1 MPGSGKTFFA
11 RKIASDSVKKK
22 DSNILFIVPEQF
34 TFETERALVKSGVR
48 CPEANLEVFSFTSL
62 CRRIFEETGG
72 MPGRIADKGIK
83 TAAMALA
90 MSTAGDEKY
99 FGRMRSLAQAAPGFV
114 SLYSELRQNGV
125 SWDELFAVSQRLE
138 NGSLRDKTA
147 AIATVFS
154 VYENI
159 VRKGFSDSDRL
170 IGEALK
176 KSETGAFFGGKTV
189 ILDGFKGF
197 TGDQMKLI
205 EIIISHCDDMY
216 ITFCT
221 DTIDRV
227 DSDFLPFGNIK
238 KTVAQLI
245 VLAKRNSVEVAGI
258 KHLNENFRFENSALQ
273 AAGEV
278 LRRPLNVEEISEI
291 LDEKKTERAQNGEKE
306 RGGVAVECCADIYD
320 EADRTAC
327 LICKELSLD
336 QTLRCRDIAVI
347 VRSADEYAC
356 ALTAAFEKY
365 GIPCYIDRRRPLYK
379 EPLAVFLLGALCAC
393 VTGFDTP
400 AIFSALKSTAADCT
414 AEDAA
419 ELENYVRLWQVTKI
433 SLCEEFVRNPDGVC
447 EGFSPEQRAKLERL
461 NDTRKRVIEP
471 VIALRN
477 NLKAHSDGGE
487 KIRDIYEFLKLS
499 GAQKASVRL
508 RESAEKDG
516 RFDDAAAAVG
526 AYNAVINLLDGMFY
540 MLSGRN
546 ISLSELYSILL
557 EAIRQSD
564 MGQIPRGLDEV
575 SVGSADRIRP
585 GEPKVVFLL
594 GANDSRFPRNVSK
607 GGVLSD
613 RERRSLKLM
622 GLDVSDR
629 SFEEICDEEFLFYSS
644 ALAPSQRLYVS
655 YLASGAGNKE
665 DLIPSEN
672 AKRLAVLAALSAGK
686 SENNID
692 NNNNDN
698 SNNDNNDAG
707 IGGINTEHSLYGDNT
722 AAKYADEYFEM
733 SRCPLALAGDI
744 LKAIKSGD
752 ETPQSVKNAA
762 GLLLESD
769 SLTPQLKNAVK
780 YGAENSPE
788 KISSQSAEAL
798 FGKNMRLSPSGVEV
812 FHKCRFQYFCRFGL
826 RVYDVRP
833 VDFDSLLTGTVVHYV
848 LEQVFSPENAKRF
861 IGADEQSV
869 KKAVYQL
876 ADDYVLSHMGGMGDK
891 TATFFY
897 AFKRIK
903 EHTASTAIRLL
914 RELSLGEF
922 HVLCCE
928 KRIGKG
934 ENSIKPR
941 VLSLKNGASICVE
954 GVVDRID
961 VCEEQG
967 KCFVR
972 VLDYKTGRRVLD
984 LDDVQ
989 NGLGLQMLIYL
1000 FSVGDVLSEKGKN
1013 VVPTGVLYVP
1023 ARSEAVRSDEVLSGR
1038 EMEEKSD
1045 KQAAFKG
1052 LILDDPEVIRVLGG
1066 GNNRFMPY
1074 GFKKDGSFKK
1084 GSSVASGEYFK
1095 ELKEVTDSALIN
1107 MGDRLL
1113 CGDIACDVLDSKEQ
1127 DGCKWCDYSSV
1138 CKTAGKLPHR
1148 SVKEITRLKSLEH
1161 PEG

>member
-11 RKIASDSVKKK
+11 RKTACDFAKEEGK
-22 DSNILFIVPEQF
+22 NILFIVPEQF

-48 CPEANLEVFSFTSL
+48 CPDANLEVFSFTSL

-90 MSTAGDEKY
+90 MNTAGDEKY
-99 FGRMRSLAQAAPGFV
+99 FGRMRSFAQAAPGFV

-125 SWDELFAVSQRLE
+125 SGDELFVASQKLE
-138 NGSLRDKTA
+138 NGSLKDKTA

-159 VRKGFSDSDRL
+159 LRKSFSDSDRL
-170 IGEALK
+170 IGETLK
-176 KSETGAFFGGKTV
+176 KPETGAFFAGKTV
-189 ILDGFKGF
+189 IFDGFKGF

-205 EIIISHCDDMY
+205 EIIIPHCDDMY

-221 DTIDRV
+221 DTIDRA

-238 KTVAQLI
+238 KTIARLI
-245 VLAKRNSVEVAGI
+245 ITANRYSVKIAGI
-258 KHLNENFRFENSALQ
+258 KHLNENYRFKNSALQ
-273 AAGEV
+273 AAEEV
-278 LRRPLNVEEISEI
+278 LRRPIGLDEISGI
-291 LDEKKTERAQNGEKE
+291 LAEKKAERERNGEKE
-306 RGGVAVECCADIYD
+306 KGGVAVACCADIYD
-320 EADRTAC
+320 EADMTAC
-327 LICKELSLD
+327 LICKELSAD
-336 QTLRCRDIAVI
+336 ETLRCRDIAVI
-347 VRSADEYAC
+347 VRLADEYAC

-365 GIPCYIDRRRPLYK
+365 DIPCYIDRRRPLYK
-379 EPLAVFLLGALCAC
+379 EPLAVFLLGALCVC

-400 AIFSALKSTAADCT
+400 AVFSALKSTAADCT
-414 AEDAA
+414 AEEAA

-447 EGFSPEQRAKLERL
+447 EGFSLEQKSRLDRL
-461 NDTRKRVIEP
+461 NDIRKRVIEP
-471 VIALRN
+471 MVSLKN
-477 NLKAHSDGGE
+477 NLKKHSDGGE
-487 KIRDIYEFLKLS
+487 KIRDIYEFLKRS
-499 GAQKASVRL
+499 GAQKACLRL

-526 AYNAVINLLDGMFY
+526 AYNAVISLLDGMYY
-540 MLSGRN
+540 MFSGRD
-546 ISLSELYSILL
+546 ISSSELYSILL
-557 EAIRQSD
+557 EAVRQSD

-585 GEPKVVFLL
+585 GKPKIVFLL
-594 GANDSRFPRNVSK
+594 GANDSKFPRNVSK

-613 RERRSLKLM
+613 RERRSLKLV

-665 DLIPSEN
+665 GLFPSEEV
-672 AKRLAVLAALSAGK
+672 KKLERLAALSADKNEDG
-686 SENNID
+686 D
-692 NNNNDN
+692 NNSDNNDN
-698 SNNDNNDAG
+698 SNNNGLNPSDCDD
-707 IGGINTEHSLYGDNT
+707 GG
-722 AAKYADEYFEM
+722 AKKYADEYFKM
-733 SRCPLALAGDI
+733 SRCHLALAGDI
-744 LKAIKSGD
+744 LKVIKSGD

-762 GLLLESD
+762 KLLLED
-769 SLTPQLKNAVK
+769 GNLTTELKNAVK

-798 FGKNMRLSPSGVEV
+798 FGKNMRLSPTGVEV

-869 KKAVYQL
+869 KKAVYEL

-903 EHTASTAIRLL
+903 EHTAETAIRLL

-934 ENSIKPR
+934 ENSITPR
-941 VLSLKNGASICVE
+941 ILSLENGASICVE

-1000 FSVGDVLSEKGKN
+1000 FSVGDSLSNKGKT
-1013 VVPTGVLYVP
+1013 VIPTGVLYVP
-1023 ARSEAVRSDEVLSGR
+1023 ARSEAVRSDEALSGR
-1038 EMEEKSD
+1038 EMKEKSD
-1045 KQAAFKG
+1045 RQAAFKG

-1107 MGDRLL
+1107 MGNRLL

-1148 SVKEITRLKSLEH
+1148 SVKEITRLKSEH